1 MDKDY
6 VLDYAVGQFVLWN
19 KKSNYEIDISEE
31 SALKYVGQPNVMVT
45 KDAKGRLDSLAEDL
59 EDYRAGLYNG
69 MTFNGLGL

>member
-1 MDKDY
+1 MNEDY

-31 SALKYVGQPNVMVT
+31 NALKMSMENNVKVT

-59 EDYRAGLYNG
+59 EDYRAGL
-69 MTFNGLGL
+69 FNGVGLT

>member
-1 MDKDY
+1 MNEDY

-31 SALKYVGQPNVMVT
+31 NALKMSMENNVKVT
-45 KDAKGRLDSLAEDL
+45 KDAKGMLNTIAEDL
-59 EDYRAGLYNG
+59 NEQNEVFNG